1 MLFAAYAYSL
11 EEDKLE
17 IEKSNLTYPFPNSDI
32 LLGFASAELNIMLF
46 DAFNTFNN
54 SCAIKGCRDNCYD
67 IFNLCC
73 DKTLNSKK
81 KEKRKKNNLNK
92 IKK

>member
-1 MLFAAYAYSL
+1 
-11 EEDKLE
+11 
-17 IEKSNLTYPFPNSDI
+17 
-32 LLGFASAELNIMLF
+32 MLF